1 MLELSAP
8 DRLPLTAT
16 NPALRNHGYI
26 VVFRYTYVFQMQE
39 ARPNGHRRPLDVV
52 KGAGW
57 GISGL
62 FIALIVALGIPLAWV
77 WIASQIAGTKRDLTP
92 SLAILIT
99 IGILVSYLLALVAGG
114 SLRRRWVSEDEQRA
128 RVRRMSWNRSFRDE
142 PRPHDEENDPVERV
156 FVIVA
161 VLGIVAFE
169 VWFFFFA
176 GSPLP
181 SQPAL

>member
-1 MLELSAP
+1 MHHTQNE
-8 DRLPLTAT
+8 R
-16 NPALRNHGYI
+16 
-26 VVFRYTYVFQMQE
+26 
-39 ARPNGHRRPLDVV
+39 RRPLDLV
-52 KGAGW
+52 KGAGSE
-57 GISGL
+57 ISGL
-62 FIALIVALGIPLAWV
+62 LIALLVALGIPLAWI
-77 WIASQIAGTKRDLTP
+77 WIASQLAGTKRDLTP

-99 IGILVSYLLALVAGG
+99 VGILISYWLALVAGA
-114 SLRRRWVSEDEQRA
+114 SVRRRLVSEEAQRA

-142 PRPHDEENDPVERV
+142 PRQHDEQNDPVERV

-181 SQPAL
+181 SQPAF